1 MYPLDLGHNSLVEE
15 RLLTHTTR
23 TVVVACLILS
33 LCAPLAQAQSV
44 LGTVFKNKYK
54 LKSVAC
60 ETCHI
65 KTENKDEHL
74 LNDFGKI
81 LAKMTEGKQMTKR
94 INDNENADEATK
106 DKLKEEL
113 TKEFMEVLKK
123 IDEMKAPS
131 GKTYAEVI
139 KAGEME
145 GIKTRK

>member
-1 MYPLDLGHNSLVEE
+1 
-15 RLLTHTTR
+15 LTHTTR

-33 LCAPLAQAQSV
+33 LCTPLAQAQSV

-65 KTENKDEHL
+65 KTENKDEHP
-74 LNDFGKI
+74 LNDFGK
-81 LAKMTEGKQMTKR
+81 LLGKMVEGKEMSKR
-94 INDNENADEATK
+94 IKETIDNENAPEAAK

-113 TKEFMEVLKK
+113 TKEFLEVLKK
-123 IDEMKAPS
+123 VDEMKAPS